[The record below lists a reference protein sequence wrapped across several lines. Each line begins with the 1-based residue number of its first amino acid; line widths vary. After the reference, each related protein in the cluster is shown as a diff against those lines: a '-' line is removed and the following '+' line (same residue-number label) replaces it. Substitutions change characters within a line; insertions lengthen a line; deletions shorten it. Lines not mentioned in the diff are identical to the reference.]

1 MESIIKEREDCYYF
15 IRGNLCVNER
25 NMRDAFQ
32 ISKEKDESYDA
43 WLKKL
48 QDRGNIVKIVKESE
62 AALCELAEQ
71 NRIAAAIEYRK
82 RTGCTIRE
90 AKDYIDTLRKE
101 LNGHEND

>member
-15 IRGNLCVNER
+15 ISGNLCVNER

-62 AALCELAEQ
+62 VALCELAAH
-71 NRIAAAIEYRK
+71 NRVAATIEYRN
-82 RTGCTIRE
+82 RTGCSIRE
-90 AKDYIDTLRKE
+90 AKDYIDNLVKE